1 MAQEVQTTKVTGTTL
16 VDVKGLK
23 VYFPIKGGIFN
34 RTVAQLKAVD
44 GVDPVSYTHLTL
56 PTILRV

>member
-1 MAQEVQTTKVTGTTL
+1 MAQEVQSSKVTGTTL

-34 RTVAQLKAVD
+34 RTVAQVKAVETWRD
-44 GVDPVSYTHLTL
+44 GRPGRRKWLW
-56 PTILRV
+56 

>member
-1 MAQEVQTTKVTGTTL
+1 MAQEVQSPGVTGTTL

-34 RTVAQLKAVD
+34 RTVAHVKAVD
-44 GVDPVSYTHLTL
+44 GVDRH
-56 PTILRV
+56 